1 MCVVKKQGS
10 RNDDG
15 GDDEDDEDD
24 KGQRQNVHWIE
35 IEIEMMVALFK

>member
-10 RNDDG
+10 HNDDG

>member
-10 RNDDG
+10 HNDDG
-15 GDDEDDEDD
+15 GDDDEDD

>member
-15 GDDEDDEDD
+15 GDDDEDDEDD

-35 IEIEMMVALFK
+35 IEMMVALFK